1 MKNRIL
7 IAVIAILGILAG
19 YLYLKDKGNRGTIK
33 EERRDF
39 AVEDTAS
46 ITKIF
51 LVNKAQ
57 KSVTLTR
64 VSKGRW
70 KVNEKYYA
78 RRDLINVLLKTI
90 NLLKVKSPVSKASRN
105 NVITRLASGATK
117 VEIYQGADEPAKV
130 YYVGGAT
137 QSTMGTYMLIEGSSE
152 PFITHLP
159 SFFGYLST
167 RYVTNLDLWRDKT
180 FIDLQF
186 KDIRSVQIEFPG
198 DPTYSFSIV
207 KKPDWVYELK
217 SLHNDSII
225 EDYDTIALRVYLTK
239 FKNIQFE
246 GFANQK
252 SQQYVDSI
260 FDANPVHMF
269 TVENMDGETNYMQ
282 AYLKPDEED
291 RLDINGNPIVYDV
304 DRLYARI
311 NGGSELVTIQYFV
324 FGNVIWRL
332 PDFLKGIEKAQ
343 ESSEI

>member
-186 KDIRSVQIEFPG
+186 KDIRSIAITAIKILF
-198 DPTYSFSIV
+198 FICCC
-207 KKPDWVYELK
+207 L
-217 SLHNDSII
+217 
-225 EDYDTIALRVYLTK
+225 IAL
-239 FKNIQFE
+239 QFYSPFFRDFN
-246 GFANQK
+246 GFSFVIVIAYHR
-252 SQQYVDSI
+252 SGACS
-260 FDANPVHMF
+260 
-269 TVENMDGETNYMQ
+269 TN
-282 AYLKPDEED
+282 
-291 RLDINGNPIVYDV
+291 R
-304 DRLYARI
+304 
-311 NGGSELVTIQYFV
+311 
-324 FGNVIWRL
+324 FGV
-332 PDFLKGIEKAQ
+332 
-343 ESSEI
+343 

>member
-19 YLYLKDKGNRGTIK
+19 YLYLKDNTGTIK
-33 EERRDF
+33 EELRNF
-39 AVEDTAS
+39 AVEDTAT

-51 LVNKAQ
+51 LVDKAQ

-64 VSKGRW
+64 ESKGRW

-90 NLLKVKSPVSKASRN
+90 NLLEVKSPVSKASRD
-105 NVITRLASGATK
+105 NVIIRLASGATK

-137 QSTMGTYMLIEGSSE
+137 QNTMGTYMLIEGSSE
-152 PFITHLP
+152 PFITHIP
-159 SFFGYLST
+159 SFYGYLST
-167 RYVTNLDLWRDKT
+167 RYVTKLDLWRDKT

-186 KDIRSVQIEFPG
+186 KDIKSVQIEFPG
-198 DPTYSFSIV
+198 DTTFSFSIV
-207 KKPDWVYELK
+207 NKGNWDFELK

-225 EDYDTIALRVYLTK
+225 EDYDTIALTVYLTK

-246 GFANQK
+246 GFEKQK
-252 SQQYVDSI
+252 SQLYVDSI
-260 FDANPVHMF
+260 FDAKPVHMF
-269 TVENMDGETNYMQ
+269 TVETIDGQTNYMQ

-291 RLDINGNPIVYDV
+291 RLDMYGNPMVYDV

-324 FGNVIWRL
+324 FDNIIFGL
-332 PDFLKGIEKAQ
+332 PDFLKSIAKAQ
-343 ESSEI
+343 KSSKI